1 MITQQRIF
9 SVMTWA
15 VFLKLD
21 MLLFRH
27 YWSKGP
33 GLVLKFI
40 LGLWEMSICAQIWVR
55 IFRFKN
61 FWLEE
66 FLETF

>member
-40 LGLWEMSICAQIWVR
+40 LGL
-55 IFRFKN
+55 
-61 FWLEE
+61 
-66 FLETF
+66 